1 MSATKIRL
9 DRESV
14 CLENLCQTEEAQE
27 KIALIVVGIIRR
39 NLKMAREYEATSKRL
54 GELFDQMQ
62 STKKRFKAL
71 DDNYT
76 SLKRNRLYRVIQ
88 PVSGSPKTTS
98 LKESEL
104 TAIIADAL
112 LGEEYAVQLVAR
124 SEGNNLEMDKDW
136 EMMLDSDKDEFIRKK
151 IVREL

>member
-1 MSATKIRL
+1 M
-9 DRESV
+9 
-14 CLENLCQTEEAQE
+14 ENLCQTEESQE
-27 KIALIVVGIIRR
+27 KIALIAVGIIRR
-39 NLKMAREYEATSKRL
+39 SLKIAREYETTSKRL

-71 DDNYT
+71 DANYT
-76 SLKRNRLYRVIQ
+76 SLKRNRVYRVIR
-88 PVSGSPKTTS
+88 PVSDSQKTTS
-98 LKESEL
+98 LKEKEL

-124 SEGNNLEMDKDW
+124 SDGNNLEMDKDW